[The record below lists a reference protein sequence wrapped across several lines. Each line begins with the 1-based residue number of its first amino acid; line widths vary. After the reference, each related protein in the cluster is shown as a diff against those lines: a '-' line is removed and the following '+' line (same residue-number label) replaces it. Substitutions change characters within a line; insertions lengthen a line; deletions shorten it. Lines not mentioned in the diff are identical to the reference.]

1 MAGLAETIRG
11 TVRAVKR
18 MLADAVQGQGRIE
31 GGATRVLVD
40 TRLAAAF
47 ERFDRA
53 ELRLCRALNRIGAR
67 EPVLRL
73 FRAVSWL
80 GDGWLWYAL
89 IALSPVLAPGRGW
102 FVAAQMVATGAAG
115 VLTYKLIKRHAVRE
129 RPFITHHS
137 VISCASTP
145 LDRYSFPSGHTLHA
159 VSFTLVLTYHVPDWA
174 PLLVT
179 AAVLIAS
186 SRVVLGL
193 HYPSD
198 VAAGAVIGGGLGA
211 ASIEIA
217 QEIAR
222 VL

>member
-1 MAGLAETIRG
+1 MG
-11 TVRAVKR
+11 RAVKR
-18 MLADAVQGQGRIE
+18 TLADAVQGQGRIE
-31 GGATRVLVD
+31 GAATRVIVD

-53 ELRLCRALNRIGAR
+53 ELRLCRALNRAGAR
-67 EPVLRL
+67 EPVRRL

-89 IALSPVLAPGRGW
+89 IVLSPALAPGRGW
-102 FVAAQMVATGAAG
+102 LVAAQLVATGAAG
-115 VLTYKLIKRHAVRE
+115 VLTYTLIKRHAVRE
-129 RPFITHHS
+129 RPFITHS
-137 VISCASTP
+137 VISCVSTP

-217 QEIAR
+217 QEIAP

>member
-1 MAGLAETIRG
+1 MAGLAETIRS

-18 MLADAVQGQGRIE
+18 TLAHAVQGQGRIE

-53 ELRLCRALNRIGAR
+53 ELRLCRALNRAGAR
-67 EPVLRL
+67 EPVRRL

-89 IALSPVLAPGRGW
+89 IALSPALAPSRGW
-102 FVAAQMVATGAAG
+102 LVAAQLVVTGAAG

-129 RPFITHHS
+129 RPFITHS

-159 VSFTLVLTYHVPDWA
+159 VSFTLVLTYHAPDWA

-198 VAAGAVIGGGLGA
+198 VAAGAVIGGGLGV

-217 QEIAR
+217 QEIAQA
-222 VL
+222 L